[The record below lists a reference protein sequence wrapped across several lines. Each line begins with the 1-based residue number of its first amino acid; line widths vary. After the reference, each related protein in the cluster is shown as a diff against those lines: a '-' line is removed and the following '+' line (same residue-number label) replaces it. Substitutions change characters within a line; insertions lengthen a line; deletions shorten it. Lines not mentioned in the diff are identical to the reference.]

1 MTTSYV
7 EIVDHAGKSVAL
19 FDAYRSLS
27 WGHKLNAPGYFTL
40 VIWGDDDRVVYLKK
54 NYIVNIYRQPLGQ
67 TAFYLEFSGLIT
79 DFDYQ
84 WWENDNSQ
92 VTVSGVSMTGL
103 LSRRIIDYTPN
114 TPQAKKSGF
123 CEDVARSYVSQNCG
137 TEADSSNR
145 RSGSGLIPGFAVIPS
160 MDYAGTYWQGDRSGE
175 NLLKVVQEIAQHSES
190 LGLPLR
196 FGVSFAK
203 NPGIEFYFA
212 ITSRA
217 YNQDRSALDISP
229 VTGKNPSGNAPIVFA
244 REMGNISSLSE
255 SYYGTEANV
264 LVVVG
269 ADNDGEVPFVSV
281 QADDYDNDPLNL
293 GRYERQIDGREAV
306 TPAML
311 SVIGTEWLGELK
323 QKDES
328 QFVPIVQRG
337 SMYGIDWGFGD
348 VVSYIKNDRTV
359 VHKQIVSV
367 SVQYD
372 SQGVEAVSVEIGNL
386 NFGRR

>member
-1 MTTSYV
+1 
-7 EIVDHAGKSVAL
+7 
-19 FDAYRSLS
+19 
-27 WGHKLNAPGYFTL
+27 
-40 VIWGDDDRVVYLKK
+40 
-54 NYIVNIYRQPLGQ
+54 
-67 TAFYLEFSGLIT
+67 
-79 DFDYQ
+79 
-84 WWENDNSQ
+84 
-92 VTVSGVSMTGL
+92 
-103 LSRRIIDYTPN
+103 
-114 TPQAKKSGF
+114 
-123 CEDVARSYVSQNCG
+123 
-137 TEADSSNR
+137 
-145 RSGSGLIPGFAVIPS
+145 
-160 MDYAGTYWQGDRSGE
+160 
-175 NLLKVVQEIAQHSES
+175 
-190 LGLPLR
+190 
-196 FGVSFAK
+196 
-203 NPGIEFYFA
+203 
-212 ITSRA
+212 
-217 YNQDRSALDISP
+217 
-229 VTGKNPSGNAPIVFA
+229 
-244 REMGNISSLSE
+244 MGNISSLSE

-281 QADDYDNDPLNL
+281 QVDDYDNDPLNL